1 MYAIWRWTGS
11 VEHLPVPATSLDAM
25 VQASGQRPEGGVAH

>member
-11 VEHLPVPATSLDAM
+11 MHLPAPATSLDAM
-25 VQASGQRPEGGVAH
+25 VQASGQRPEGRVAH